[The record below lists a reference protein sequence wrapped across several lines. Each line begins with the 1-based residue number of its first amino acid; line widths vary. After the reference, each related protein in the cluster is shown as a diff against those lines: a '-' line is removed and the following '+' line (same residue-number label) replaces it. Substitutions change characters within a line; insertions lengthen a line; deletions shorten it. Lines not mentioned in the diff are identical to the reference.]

1 MSGRRNMKQKQATI
15 KRARWGALL
24 AALSLCWAT
33 ASHAATHIVYP
44 LTGGGID
51 SRYDYDWAVLRTA
64 LQKTEARYGGF
75 ELKQSD
81 IVMSPQRVAQEL
93 SMPAGRINIL
103 VRATNPRLEMDF
115 IPVRLPVDRGLLG
128 YRVFLVRRADLPR
141 FAQVRTLDDLRKL
154 RAGQG
159 KDWADIAIL
168 KAAGI
173 ETEEGTSYDG
183 LFAML
188 DAGRFDF
195 FSRAADEAR
204 REFGERHARHPQL
217 AVEPTLL
224 LHYPLPRYFFLRRDD
239 EGRNLAARIAAG
251 MEIMIKDGSLN
262 ALFERYKHRIIEQS
276 GLRKRRVLS
285 IPNPTLSPETPLS
298 RSELW
303 YDPLSGN

>member
-1 MSGRRNMKQKQATI
+1 MKQNKAI
-15 KRARWGALL
+15 GRRARWNALL
-24 AALSLCWAT
+24 AAVCLCCAV
-33 ASHAATHIVYP
+33 ASQAATHIVYP
-44 LTGGGID
+44 LTGGGVD

-64 LQKTEARYGGF
+64 LQKTEARHGSF

-81 IVMSPQRVAQEL
+81 IVMSPQRVTQEL
-93 SMPAGRINIL
+93 RMPAGRINIL
-103 VRATNPRLEMDF
+103 VRATDPALERQF

-128 YRVFLVRRADLPR
+128 YRVFLVREADLPR
-141 FAQVRTLDDLRKL
+141 FAAVRTLDQLRQL

-159 KDWADIAIL
+159 KDWADIPIL

-173 ETEEGTSYDG
+173 ETVEGTTYDG

-195 FSRAADEAR
+195 FSRGADEAR
-204 REFGERHARHPQL
+204 REFAERHARHPQL
-217 AVEPTLL
+217 AIEPTLL

-239 EGRNLAARIAAG
+239 EGRHLAKRIAAG

-262 ALFERYKHRIIEQS
+262 ALFQRYKQDIIEQS
-276 GLRKRRVLS
+276 GLKKRRVLT
-285 IPNPTLSPETPLS
+285 IRNPTLSQETPLS

-303 YDPLSGN
+303 YDPLSGK